1 MVFDTEIIGNK
12 YLRWINE
19 LKQQPGKD
27 RSLAAQVNKEDRS
40 NSEISKYLQ
49 FTIKRRSKESA
60 DLDQLRFSVSIDKV

>member
-27 RSLAAQVNKEDRS
+27 RSLAAQVNKEERS
-40 NSEISKYLQ
+40 DSEISKYLQ
-49 FTIKRRSKESA
+49 FTIKRGGKESA